1 MKPSHSVIS
10 FNIPLSE
17 KDIPAVLTLYHYL
30 LFISLVTL
38 IPICKH
44 PIWLHICL
52 LHQPVRVSTGT
63 IPILLPTVY
72 QLETQGL
79 NIFRINK

>member
-17 KDIPAVLTLYHYL
+17 KDIPAPLTLRHYL

-38 IPICKH
+38 IPICNH
-44 PIWLHICL
+44 PIILQIS
-52 LHQPVRVSTGT
+52 VSFTS
-63 IPILLPTVY
+63 L
-72 QLETQGL
+72 
-79 NIFRINK
+79 

>member
-17 KDIPAVLTLYHYL
+17 KDTPTLLTLYHYL

-38 IPICKH
+38 IPICNH
-44 PIWLHICL
+44 PIFLHIS
-52 LHQPVRVSTGT
+52 VSFTS
-63 IPILLPTVY
+63 L
-72 QLETQGL
+72 
-79 NIFRINK
+79 